1 MCLVTGLPP
10 LANSLPISSIPNLH
24 FADGHLS
31 SIFVEQAMT
40 DHSWT
45 MLDALPVRYQD
56 DHWTSKGIE
65 AGPVAS
71 IFGLRWGVASWL
83 NGLLS
88 HVDPVLQHF
97 VKKCSR
103 TGLRCQWWLRFNSCD
118 KPRAFHKMC
127 LACTVDPEL
136 WSCAWIEIC
145 LFLQRWTGRIINLP
159 GSLAC
164 ASSTD
169 LSWNDV
175 VSARH
180 DAESFQTVLFNLLSE
195 ATAIGVV
202 FIMFSRD
209 VQSRLVGTS
218 PTVSQSQIVKSLDSS
233 SATSWMNL
241 RENLGSNEFDT
252 DCVCAP
258 CHKKSRAEVPIVCC
272 FTSPRSTVRK
282 YG

>member
-10 LANSLPISSIPNLH
+10 LANSLPISSIPNLD
-24 FADGHLS
+24 FADGYLS

-40 DHSWT
+40 DHSRT

-71 IFGLRWGVASWL
+71 IFGLRWGVASWF

-103 TGLRCQWWLRFNSCD
+103 TGLGCQWWLRFNSCD
-118 KPRAFHKMC
+118 KPREFHKMC
-127 LACTVDPEL
+127 LACTVYCEL
-136 WSCAWIEIC
+136 WSCAWIETC

-180 DAESFQTVLFNLLSE
+180 DAESFQTVLFERGNCHWSRVHHVFKRCSIKVGWNVAYGFSE
-195 ATAIGVV
+195 PDREI
-202 FIMFSRD
+202 SR
-209 VQSRLVGTS
+209 QQLRNFLNEFEGEPWQQWIRYRLRLCA
-218 PTVSQSQIVKSLDSS
+218 VSQKSS
-233 SATSWMNL
+233 
-241 RENLGSNEFDT
+241 
-252 DCVCAP
+252 
-258 CHKKSRAEVPIVCC
+258 AEVPIVCC